1 MRWGARRHL
10 VHSKW
15 AGVSRKASEGGDA
28 KDSQGEPD
36 FYHHLHTLPR
46 TQHRVHWAEVCRFG
60 LGLEGLARFWKLP
73 ALARRRGR

>member
-15 AGVSRKASEGGDA
+15 AGVSRKASKGGDA

-46 TQHRVHWAEVCRFG
+46 TQHRVHWAEV
-60 LGLEGLARFWKLP
+60 
-73 ALARRRGR
+73 